1 MRILLICEAFRS
13 IGGVQE
19 VVDNLAVELEK
30 AGHQVAIFSTS
41 FIAGQ
46 ARTIRFEGECR
57 YLEIPSRRPVT
68 LRHLERLW
76 QTRLSSEVRRLSSA
90 IVGWQPRVVGSH
102 CWSWDRFPS
111 VAAACRN
118 AGVPMVH
125 SLYDSWGGGKM
136 GAAALRSLQGAAA
149 LTALSAATRRF
160 FQPVLPAARGARVI
174 IGGVD
179 PEAAQSAGPMP
190 HSRPYILCA
199 ARLDIRHKAIDTLI
213 EAFGILAAEY
223 PDVDLYITGD
233 GPDRQALEDLGRS
246 AGVGERVRF
255 IGIIKRSQLW
265 DMYRNAVFFA
275 MPSRMPEGLGLVF
288 LEAMACGIPVIG
300 TRSGGT
306 PEIVDH
312 GRTGLLVEN
321 NTPLELAS
329 AMRQLLNDPD
339 ERLRMGGRARELVAS
354 RYSWRQFALQY
365 LEVCSSCV
373 GANKGGVENAA
384 GR

>member
-19 VVDNLAVELEK
+19 VVDNLAAELEQE
-30 AGHQVAIFSTS
+30 GHQVAVFSTP

-46 ARTIRFEGECR
+46 ARTIRFGGECR

-76 QTRLSSEVRRLSSA
+76 QARLSSEVRRLSSE
-90 IVGWQPRVVGSH
+90 IIGWQPRIVSSH
-102 CWSWDRFPS
+102 CWSWDRFPT
-111 VAAACRN
+111 VADACRR

-136 GAAALRSLQGAAA
+136 GAAALRSLQAAAA
-149 LTALSAATRRF
+149 LTALSEATRRF
-160 FQPVLPAARGARVI
+160 FEPILPAARGARVI
-174 IGGVD
+174 TGGAD
-179 PEAAQSAGPMP
+179 PDAAQSAEPMP
-190 HSRPYILCA
+190 HSRPYILSA
-199 ARLDIRHKAIDTLI
+199 ARLDIRHKAIDALI
-213 EAFGILAAEY
+213 EAFAILAGEN
-223 PDVDLYITGD
+223 PGVDLYITGD
-233 GPDRQALEDLGRS
+233 GPDRPKLQALAAS

-255 IGIIKRSQLW
+255 LGVVKRSELW
-265 DMYRNAVFFA
+265 SLYKNAVFFA

-312 GRTGLLVEN
+312 GRTGLLIEN
-321 NTPLELAS
+321 NTPEELTS
-329 AMRQLLNDPD
+329 AMRQMLNDP
-339 ERLRMGGRARELVAS
+339 EARLRMGAQARELVAS
-354 RYSWRQFALQY
+354 RYTWRQFALQY
-365 LEVCSSCV
+365 VEVYSSCAGV
-373 GANKGGVENAA
+373 NKGEVDTAA
-384 GR
+384 RS

>member
-1 MRILLICEAFRS
+1 VRILLICESFRS

-19 VVDNLAVELEK
+19 VVDNLGAELEK
-30 AGHQVAIFSTS
+30 AGHQVAIFSTP

-46 ARTIRFEGECR
+46 ARTIRFSGECR

-76 QTRLSSEVRRLSSA
+76 PTHLSSGVRRLSSEIIA
-90 IVGWQPRVVGSH
+90 WQPWVVGSH

-111 VAAACRN
+111 VTAACRR

-136 GAAALRSLQGAAA
+136 GAAALRSLQAAAA
-149 LTALSAATRRF
+149 LTALSEATRRF
-160 FQPVLPAARGARVI
+160 FEPILPAARGAQVI

-179 PEAAQSAGPMP
+179 PDAARTAEPML
-190 HSRPYILCA
+190 HERSYILCA
-199 ARLDIRHKAIDTLI
+199 ARLDTRHKAIDSLI
-213 EAFGILAAEY
+213 EAFAMLAAEH
-223 PDVDLYITGD
+223 PGVDLYITGD
-233 GPDRQALEDLGRS
+233 GPDRPKLQAFATS
-246 AGVGERVRF
+246 AGIGERVRF
-255 IGIIKRSQLW
+255 LGIVKRSELW
-265 DMYRNAVFFA
+265 SLYKDAVFFA

-321 NTPLELAS
+321 NTPQELAS
-329 AMRQLLNDPD
+329 VMRQMLNDPA
-339 ERLRMGGRARELVAS
+339 ERLGMGERARELVAS
-354 RYSWRQFALQY
+354 RYTWRQFARQY
-365 LEVCSSCV
+365 VEVYSSCV
-373 GANKGGVENAA
+373 AANKGGFESAA